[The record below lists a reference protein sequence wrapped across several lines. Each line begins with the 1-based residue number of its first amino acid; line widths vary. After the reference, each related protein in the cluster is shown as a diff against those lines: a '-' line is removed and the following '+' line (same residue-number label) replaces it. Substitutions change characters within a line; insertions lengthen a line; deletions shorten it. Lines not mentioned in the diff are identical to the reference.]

1 MIKVLV
7 SQAIVDALM
16 EKDPSIA
23 IDIAE
28 KIKIETGKMVI
39 KKFLN
44 DSGEIKKVQEIID
57 RNLKP
62 MLEKAG
68 LKVTERFGS
77 FEIMLGPAAMKKL
90 DEELVKWVNIHLA
103 EAYRAGISEMD
114 KMLASKTDVEALVET
129 VLDSKIEKYLRASL
143 GTGGSMKSVIDN
155 YAEEAVNEA
164 VRRKLGL

>member
-16 EKDPSIA
+16 EKDPTIA

-28 KIKIETGKMVI
+28 KIKVETGKMVI

-44 DSGEIKKVQEIID
+44 DAGEIKKVQEIID

-90 DEELVKWVNIHLA
+90 DEELVKWVNVHLA
-103 EAYRAGISEMD
+103 EAYRAGIAEAD
-114 KMLASKTDVEALVET
+114 KLLTSKIDTEALVET
-129 VLDSKIEKYLRASL
+129 VLDSKIEKFLRVSL
-143 GTGGSMKSVIDN
+143 GPSGSLKSLIDG
-155 YAEEAVNEA
+155 YAETAVNEA